1 MKRTLALVLVFV
13 IGSSSMFLFGQD
25 EAYRTEASYASLTPK
40 RSEDVIFDSVLE
52 IPPGG
57 ETRVRIDE
65 DGIPRIDGYA
75 GAYYFD
81 HGKLGE
87 AASLVPDWLREAFV
101 HNMLKAASVPVQGN
115 LVIPSFGD
123 IDGDGD
129 DDMTLGRDGSLEIY
143 MNVGWE
149 GFPVFERAEYDFW
162 TSDHVQR
169 TIEFESGGY
178 LSPYLG
184 YFNGDEYADLLLG
197 TIDGYILLSNPG
209 NGSISRR
216 IGSGRVEGLRIS
228 PTMVYKTTYTSEG
241 QLMNNLAFVM
251 GNANGDL
258 ITYEFFI
265 SESFNST
272 GSYPGTDLRIS
283 GIMPISSNANPRSWT
298 PRRDL
303 NDPGPFNLAIGSG
316 EGAIHYYRFQNRIGS
331 VLNYQL
337 QENYFSGITSSS
349 MMVPASL
356 DLDGDGS
363 SDLVIGTQNGGI
375 PIYNNLQT
383 PGDPYWRPLITS
395 PASGATNFRSAF
407 DDRLVIYN
415 ESLIEGYLDSI
426 IDPVDPRY
434 RDEIAFACAYTPPE
448 QLRDNALVQI
458 FNDNVRYIYERAPML
473 SYVSL
478 VEVPGRDGYTTARY
492 NMRAGS
498 DYLSIEIPRDVYYWG
513 VVHPRITEEEI
524 AYIDPS
530 TGGKADP
537 STGGRFWREYLW
549 EHADGSYPPGPVYP
563 DDWTGPKAY
572 YPTEFS
578 PPLLKEV
585 ASTPIILWDMQPY
598 EPPTGFDHAGE
609 VNKRPWDL
617 RDHAIEKVSH
627 WVSKTLVLNKQE
639 SPENERP
646 NQPVR
651 IAHLHNG
658 NCGELQD
665 LTIAAARCA
674 LIPARGV
681 LLMGEDHVWSE
692 FYAGGWHQWDNY
704 WSDSGGVIA
713 NSMNYWW
720 EWGSRGGSGLFAMMG
735 DGSVEDVGTAYR
747 PPDVTGSLSVYVRD
761 ARGVGVDGA
770 RVLVMSHWAMEQ
782 MSVDLGPYQA
792 PPPVTAPLP
801 AIWGYTDSRGRVDL
815 NVWRQNFNIVVTS
828 DLGSFVSQKF
838 SIGDDEHKEIPITL
852 PGIAPRPDP
861 GRDFYRSSFDEVYPV
876 FVEVLEGTQEHTCF
890 LSGAYYRQRVE
901 GPPVLCHV
909 DEGEGYGSYSRSAT
923 TNDPFIDVM
932 SFHYGR
938 SGATLVMRNT
948 GSISTS
954 AFVRVRI
961 NGGIDP
967 GEKNLITYPIE
978 GISGPDLPDSG
989 PVVFGM
995 AIVPERAWNDDM
1007 GNFQIGIVEASTG
1020 YHIPIIYGSFEHQ
1033 YAMFITWS
1041 TIGFH
1046 VSRAGSKDMLVVL
1059 NITLDT
1065 GPVDLAMPFRLEFMD
1080 MNRPLWSSYLGS
1092 GAQSWGSTFAFGA
1105 HYYDMSPILHSIG
1118 WMDDELIWSGSFD
1131 RTRGRHPMGDLDSS
1145 LYTSGQHRLR
1155 ITTWDP
1161 EHHITTLVFN
1171 SNFIASPPMI
1181 ELFSP
1186 AKDFSTSETTVEI
1199 TGRVSDDVMVEVLML
1214 EVEARAIDITRE
1226 MKEDGT
1232 FSYATSIGSEPG
1244 RYSLIL
1250 NATDNVGLYSIEI
1263 VNVTLVPPPDITP
1276 PLVEITDPKNG
1287 QRIFKGEVITA
1298 RGNALD
1304 SGGLSSLIAHTP
1316 SGVKDMIASYQ
1327 GYSWQFTVDTSSWP
1341 EGGSVIRVEATDL
1354 SNNSA
1359 STSVRVEIVT
1369 RDRPSIDRD
1378 DPFIV
1383 VTSPSVGASVDLRSV
1398 LEISGHIIDDSE
1410 ELSLFISHDSGA
1422 SYEDIST
1429 RLSHKTFY
1437 YSTDAITLMEGVAR
1451 TPPLIIAHM
1460 ESYHFILKAIDGSG
1474 NEAKLSI
1481 DVGLIDSSGPVIMR
1495 LEADAEPGSNS
1506 IVAILEARDD
1516 STLQRIYWVLED
1528 DSGAQIS
1535 QGIVEFDQMS
1545 FEGDTF
1551 RASWSIPN
1559 HRGDGLY
1566 KLRVSVHDPFMNEG
1580 RGALDIQVRE
1590 AEGQEGMSM
1599 LIFIAP
1605 LLIFIMVGAVLL
1617 ALIYRT
1623 KRS

>member
-1 MKRTLALVLVFV
+1 MNRTLALVLVSV
-13 IGSSSMFLFGQD
+13 ICSSSIFLFGQD
-25 EAYRTEASYASLTPK
+25 EGRRTEAILTSTNPA
-40 RSEDVIFDSVLE
+40 RGDGVIFDSVLE

-57 ETRVRIDE
+57 ETRVRIDG
-65 DGIPRIDGYA
+65 DGIPRVEGYA

-129 DDMTLGRDGSLEIY
+129 DDMALGRDGSLEIY

-149 GFPVFERAEYDFW
+149 GFPVFDRAEYDFW

-197 TIDGYILLSNPG
+197 TIDGYVLLSNPG

-298 PRRDL
+298 HRRDL
-303 NDPGPFNLAIGSG
+303 NDPGPFDLAIGSG
-316 EGAIHYYRFQNRIGS
+316 EGTIHYYRFQNRIGS

-337 QENYFSGITSSS
+337 QENYYSGITSSS

-356 DLDGDGS
+356 DMDGDGS
-363 SDLVIGTQNGGI
+363 SDLAIGTQDGGI
-375 PIYNNLQT
+375 PIFNNLQT
-383 PGDPYWRPLITS
+383 SGDPYWRPLITS
-395 PASGATNFRSAF
+395 PASEATNYRSAF
-407 DDRLVIYN
+407 NDRLTIFN

-448 QLRDNALVQI
+448 QLRDSALVQI
-458 FNDNVRYIYERAPML
+458 FNDNARYIYERAPTL

-492 NMRAGS
+492 NMKAGS
-498 DYLSIEIPRDVYYWG
+498 EYLSIEIPRDIYYWG
-513 VVHPRITEEEI
+513 VVHPRITEEEL
-524 AYIDPS
+524 AYIDPE
-530 TGGKADP
+530 TGNKADP
-537 STGGRFWREYLW
+537 SSGGRFWREYLW
-549 EHADGSYPPGPVYP
+549 EHADPSYPAGPVYP

-578 PPLLKEV
+578 PPLLKDV
-585 ASTPIILWDMQPY
+585 ASTPLILWDMQPY

-609 VNKRPWDL
+609 VNNRPWDL

-627 WVSKTLVLNKQE
+627 WVGKTLVLNKQE

-720 EWGSRGGSGLFAMMG
+720 EWGSRGGSGLFALMG

-761 ARGVGVDGA
+761 ARGVSVDGA

-801 AIWGYTDSRGRVDL
+801 AIWGYTDSHGRVVL

-838 SIGDDEHKEIPITL
+838 GMGDDEHKEIFVTL
-852 PGIAPRPDP
+852 TGIAPRQDP
-861 GRDFYRSSFDEVYPV
+861 GRDLYRSSFDEAHPV
-876 FVEVLEGTQEHTCF
+876 FVEVLQGMQEHTCF
-890 LSGAYYRQRVE
+890 LSGASYRQNVE
-901 GPPVLCHV
+901 GPPVLCYV
-909 DEGEGYGSYSRSAT
+909 DEGGGYGSYSRST
-923 TNDPFIDVM
+923 TSNDPYIDVM
-932 SFHYGR
+932 SFHHG
-938 SGATLVMRNT
+938 GNAVLVIRNT

-961 NGGIDP
+961 NGRIDP
-967 GEKNLITYPIE
+967 GEKDLITYPNV
-978 GISGPDLPDSG
+978 GISGPDLLDPD

-995 AIVPERAWNDDM
+995 AIVPERAWQDDID
-1007 GNFQIGIVEASTG
+1007 NFKIGIVEASTG
-1020 YHIPIIYGSFEHQ
+1020 YQYPTIYGSFEHQ

-1041 TIGFH
+1041 TTGFH
-1046 VSRAGSKDMLVVL
+1046 VSMAGTKDMLVVL

-1065 GPVDLAMPFRLEFMD
+1065 GPVDLAMPFGLEFLD
-1080 MNRPLWSSYLGS
+1080 TVRPLWSSYTGS

-1105 HYYDMSPILHSIG
+1105 HYYDMSTILHSIG

-1131 RTRGRHPMGDLDSS
+1131 RTRGRHPTGDLDSS
-1145 LYTSGQHRLR
+1145 LFTSGRHRLR
-1155 ITTWDP
+1155 ISTWDP

-1171 SNFIASPPMI
+1171 SNFIASPPAI

-1199 TGRVSDDVMVEVLML
+1199 TGRVSDDVMVKALAL
-1214 EVEARAIDITRE
+1214 EVEGRAIDITRE

-1232 FSYATSIGSEPG
+1232 FSYTASIGPEPG
-1244 RYSLIL
+1244 PYPFVL
-1250 NATDNVGLYSIEI
+1250 NATDNVGLYSVEI
-1263 VNVTLVPPPDITP
+1263 MNVTLMPPPDTTP
-1276 PLVEITDPKNG
+1276 PLVEINDPKNG
-1287 QRIFKGEVITA
+1287 QRIFKGDVITV
-1298 RGNALD
+1298 RGNAFD
-1304 SGGLSSLIAHTP
+1304 SGGLSSLIVHTP
-1316 SGVKDMIASYQ
+1316 NGVKDMIASYQ
-1327 GYSWQFTVDTSSWP
+1327 GYSWQFTEDTSSWP
-1341 EGGSVIRVEATDL
+1341 AGGAVIRVEATDL

-1359 STSVRVEIVT
+1359 TASVRVEIFS
-1369 RDRPSIDRD
+1369 RDQPSIDRD
-1378 DPFIV
+1378 DPVIV
-1383 VTSPSVGASVDLRSV
+1383 VTSPSAGAPIDIRSV
-1398 LEISGHIIDDSE
+1398 LEISGHIIDDSD
-1410 ELSLFISHDSGA
+1410 ELSLHISHDSGA
-1422 SYEDIST
+1422 SYEDISHL
-1429 RLSHKTFY
+1429 LSQKTFY
-1437 YSTDAITLMEGVAR
+1437 YSTDAISLIDGVPK
-1451 TPPLIIAHM
+1451 TTSLIISHM
-1460 ESYHFILKAIDGSG
+1460 ETYHFILKAMDGSG
-1474 NEAKLSI
+1474 NEAMLSI
-1481 DVGLIDSSGPVIMR
+1481 ALKLVDDLAPVIMR
-1495 LEADAEPGSNS
+1495 LDTELDPKTGERR
-1506 IVAILEARDD
+1506 VILEAMDD
-1516 STLQRIYWVLED
+1516 SMVDGIIWVLED
-1528 DSGAQIS
+1528 DSGS
-1535 QGIVEFDQMS
+1535 QVLQGSVHHNLIEFENDL
-1545 FEGDTF
+1545 F
-1551 RASWSIPN
+1551 RASWPLPRSLD
-1559 HRGDGLY
+1559 HGLY
-1566 KLRVSVHDPFMNEG
+1566 KLRLSVLDPFMNEG
-1580 RGALDIQVRE
+1580 KGTLSIHVKEEDKDVAGIDMFL
-1590 AEGQEGMSM
+1590 A
-1599 LIFIAP
+1599 AP
-1605 LLIFIMVGAVLL
+1605 LAAFVIIAAVLMVV
-1617 ALIYRT
+1617 IYVRKKT
-1623 KRS
+1623 